1 MNYIL
6 CAVLWTE
13 SKAPP
18 GYAATGIFSAKVCE
32 GTETQYRSFLSESYG
47 NGGEMLKDFLDFCGG
62 EFMLCLWDGLSAGRI
77 KKLLD
82 VNGFRHPYVH
92 LYHLQKVYELTEK
105 KCRDI
110 RKRRIMQ
117 TRLEKKPFYYG
128 KRSAAE
134 NEVRWMVSVFEL
146 LDLSVIEKK
155 PAIDFTEQPSNQ
167 YFVFKNGKCFHTK
180 DCRIVKDA
188 SVSALRSYTYYAAA
202 VDAGFTP
209 CSRCKPENRDE
220 QTAEMMRR
228 INAEK
233 QKEARAKHVAGYVPP
248 KKKRKKP
255 LNVYKSLAHMC
266 GLYGLKFEKSGGN
279 VFISSETGKYRIAP
293 EDTPVKLYE
302 LIDDEYACT
311 DAEFADPYQAVRE
324 IVRADE
330 ENGKNK

>member
-1 MNYIL
+1 MIYIL

-18 GYAATGIFSAKVCE
+18 GYAATGIFSAKVGGSE
-32 GTETQYRSFLSESYG
+32 AEYRSFLSDDYDSQKE
-47 NGGEMLKDFLDFCGG
+47 LLQDFLDFCGD
-62 EFMLCLWDGLSAGRI
+62 EFMLCLWDGSSAGRI

-82 VNGFRHPYVH
+82 ISGFRHPYVH
-92 LYHLQKVYELTEK
+92 LYHLQKVYELTEQ

-110 RKRRIMQ
+110 RKKRIMQ
-117 TRLEKKPFYYG
+117 TRLERKPFYYG
-128 KRSAAE
+128 KKTAAE
-134 NEVRWMVSVFEL
+134 NEVRWMVSVFGL

-155 PAIDFTEQPSNQ
+155 PAIDFTEQPSNR

-188 SVSALRSYTYYAAA
+188 AVSALRSYTYYAAA

-209 CSRCKPENRDE
+209 CSRCKPQNMDE
-220 QTAEMMRR
+220 ETAEIMRK

-233 QKEARAKHVAGYVPP
+233 QKEARAKHIAGYVPP
-248 KKKRKKP
+248 KKKKKKP

-266 GLYGLKFEKSGGN
+266 GLYGLKYEKSGKN
-279 VFISSETGKYRIAP
+279 VFITSETGKYRIAP

-302 LIDDEYACT
+302 LVGEGYAS
-311 DAEFADPYQAVRE
+311 ANSEFDDPYQAVRE
-324 IVRADE
+324 IVRIDE
-330 ENGKNK
+330 ESRKKK